1 MSAGKSSRQ
10 QYDLEYIVLEDFT
23 PGIFNEIRSDGTGAA
38 PDGAAAIAAGI
49 MPTEPDWVT
58 EGCYASPTGGL
69 APLPAKVGFM
79 VDAAKE
85 LDSTTSR
92 WPAGRME
99 QVILATT
106 IPAKADDAFQH
117 FKKQGEA
124 RRSLYAYVRIDVYDP
139 REASGWRALELHEI
153 P

>member
-1 MSAGKSSRQ
+1 MNDQRRA
-10 QYDLEYIVLEDFT
+10 L
-23 PGIFNEIRSDGTGAA
+23 
-38 PDGAAAIAAGI
+38 
-49 MPTEPDWVT
+49 
-58 EGCYASPTGGL
+58 SPTSNL
-69 APLPAKVGFM
+69 APLTDGRSARRQAEASAIALETFSAAGFVLLFQVIAAAKVKQG
-79 VDAAKE
+79 VAV
-85 LDSTTSR
+85 
-92 WPAGRME
+92 E